1 MSVIYGIIFVV
12 SLFMIV
18 AYFLVDKKRDTWLL
32 MLFICVAVCDLGYF
46 LLSVAKNLSFALWA
60 NRVAYLGNVF
70 LPFAIL
76 MMIITLL
83 RFTYPKSLPYILI
96 SVNLIML
103 FIVSSGGL
111 FPIYYKNI
119 SFEVINGMGT
129 LIKEYGVLHNL
140 YKVFLFVYFVAMSVI
155 IIYTAVK
162 KTVVSVKH
170 SVFLAFVVVGNIAI
184 WLIENSINAGF
195 EFMSI
200 SYIITEGMILFLYG
214 ILQDY
219 ELAEATRIN
228 LESVSVK
235 TKTLQFSASGDTVN
249 IRYLNPNQ
257 INIVFEN
264 WSEISLLSQREK
276 EVLNLIMQNKK
287 RKDIADELFV
297 TESTIKKH
305 TSSIFKKLN
314 INNRSELFESAKN
327 ILKNLTK

>member
-1 MSVIYGIIFVV
+1 MSVLYGIIFVV

-18 AYFLVDKKRDTWLL
+18 AYFLVDKKHDPWLL
-32 MLFICVAVCDLGYF
+32 LLFICVAVCDLGYF
-46 LLSVAKNLSFALWA
+46 LLSVAKSLNFALWA

-70 LPFAIL
+70 LPFSIL
-76 MMIITLL
+76 MMIMALS
-83 RFTYPKSLPYILI
+83 RFTFPKSLPRILI
-96 SVNLIML
+96 GLNLVML
-103 FIVSSGGL
+103 LIVSSGGL
-111 FPIYYKNI
+111 LPVYYKNV
-119 SFEVINGMGT
+119 SFEIVNGMGT

-140 YKVFLFVYFVAMSVI
+140 YKVFLFGYFVSMSLI
-155 IIYTAVK
+155 IIYTAIK

-219 ELAEATRIN
+219 ELADARRIN
-228 LESVSVK
+228 VEVASLEAE
-235 TKTLQFSASGDTVN
+235 TKQFSTSEDTVS
-249 IRYLNPNQ
+249 IRYLDPNQ

-264 WSEISLLSQREK
+264 WNEINILSQREK
-276 EVLNLIMQNKK
+276 EVLRLILQNKK
-287 RKDIADELFV
+287 RKDIADTLFV

-305 TSSIFKKLN
+305 TSSIYKKLN
-314 INNRSELFESAKN
+314 INNRSELFENAKKF
-327 ILKNLTK
+327 LKK